1 MFINRRWG
9 KKCYQLEEKYKV
21 TCWMERMVLR
31 LSLTQEVKET
41 VKKRMSSVCY
51 PLGEVAVS
59 MDPVNKWIIAGSDHS
74 KILLKLNF
82 VNCYP
87 NLKCKNSNL
96 SLKYYAK
103 VLSDSL
109 WIKMLDQK
117 WKDYLS
123 QLESQKSLLDGALL
137 FSQSLQGSYMC
148 PPNVEPLLIVIIERV
163 KQLVAEMENNAFALK
178 TTANNTKNAK
188 KTRLCV
194 GKKERRCNINKYC
207 LPKKLQE
214 GLVYDVSQSTVM
226 MPNTF

>member
-1 MFINRRWG
+1 M
-9 KKCYQLEEKYKV
+9 
-21 TCWMERMVLR
+21 
-31 LSLTQEVKET
+31 
-41 VKKRMSSVCY
+41 
-51 PLGEVAVS
+51 
-59 MDPVNKWIIAGSDHS
+59 
-74 KILLKLNF
+74 
-82 VNCYP
+82 
-87 NLKCKNSNL
+87 

-148 PPNVEPLLIVIIERV
+148 PPNVEPLLIVIIVRV

-188 KTRLCV
+188 KMLDLINQAIFDEMGFSCVKENGGWTLVNYQIEKVLADLSTTLPELSCQINVLSIFIGV
-194 GKKERRCNINKYC
+194 GKKERSCNINKYC
-207 LPKKLQE
+207 LPRSCKK
-214 GLVYDVSQSTVM
+214 DWSTM
-226 MPNTF
+226 